1 MIRVLIADDQQVV
14 RQGFELFL
22 TDHPRIE
29 VVGHA
34 ASGFEALQQVRLL
47 QPDVVLMDIRMPH
60 GDGLTAT
67 FEVLKEFPKTRIIV
81 VTTFDLDEYVFG
93 ALDLGAVGFLLKDT
107 DPDDLVDAVIA
118 AADGG
123 SVLSPKL
130 TRRMVAEFARR
141 KPSAPVEFPDHGLS
155 VREMEVVQLLSSGLG
170 NGEVAD
176 AMKLE
181 LSTVKSHIGNICR
194 KLDVRTRVQIV
205 IWAYRNNMVRDSRV
219 R

>member
-1 MIRVLIADDQQVV
+1 
-14 RQGFELFL
+14 
-22 TDHPRIE
+22 
-29 VVGHA
+29 
-34 ASGFEALQQVRLL
+34 
-47 QPDVVLMDIRMPH
+47 MDIRMPH

-67 FEVLKEFPKTRIIV
+67 REVLTEFPKTRVIV

-107 DPDDLVDAVIA
+107 NPDDLVDAVIA

-141 KPSAPVEFPDHGLS
+141 KPPATEVPDHGLS

-194 KLDVRTRVQIV
+194 KLSVRTRVQIV

>member
-1 MIRVLIADDQQVV
+1 MITVLIADDQQVV

-34 ASGFEALQQVRLL
+34 ASGTEALEQVRLL

-67 FEVLKEFPKTRIIV
+67 REVLNEFPKTRVIV

-107 DPDDLVDAVIA
+107 NPDDLVDAVIA

-141 KPSAPVEFPDHGLS
+141 KPPAAEVPDHGLS

-194 KLDVRTRVQIV
+194 KLNVRTRVQIV
-205 IWAYRNNMVRDSRV
+205 IWAYRNNMVRDTRV

>member
-1 MIRVLIADDQQVV
+1 VITVLIADDQQVV

-34 ASGFEALQQVRLL
+34 ASGTEALEQVRLL

-67 FEVLKEFPKTRIIV
+67 REVLTEFPKTRVIV

-107 DPDDLVDAVIA
+107 NPDDLVDAVIA

-141 KPSAPVEFPDHGLS
+141 KPPATEVPDHGLS

-194 KLDVRTRVQIV
+194 KLSVRTRVQIV
-205 IWAYRNNMVRDSRV
+205 IWAYRNNMVRDLRV